1 MAAVGSRHRLFTMDE
16 YHKLG
21 ESGVLDED
29 DRVELVEGELIHM
42 PPIGSPHAGCFHR
55 DGRPVV
61 VTSQC

>member
-1 MAAVGSRHRLFTMDE
+1 MDE